1 MVFGSVMIA
10 AKVVYCVSTLPKVLT
25 DNLRY
30 VVELVLP
37 ESFVPRIK
45 TLRECLAVQVIL
57 S

>member
-1 MVFGSVMIA
+1 MIA
-10 AKVVYCVSTLPKVLT
+10 AKVVYCVGTLPKVLT

-37 ESFVPRIK
+37 ENFAPRIK

>member
-10 AKVVYCVSTLPKVLT
+10 AKVVYCVNTLPKVLT

-37 ESFVPRIK
+37 ENFVPRIK
-45 TLRECLAVQVIL
+45 TLRECLAVQLIL